1 MLYTKSKCR
10 NFVEKNAS
18 PKRRVFREIAEKHLK
33 LKTLQYVHTAL
44 HAALKRVFKI

>member
-33 LKTLQYVHTAL
+33 LKTLQYCSYCTTCC
-44 HAALKRVFKI
+44 LKTGL